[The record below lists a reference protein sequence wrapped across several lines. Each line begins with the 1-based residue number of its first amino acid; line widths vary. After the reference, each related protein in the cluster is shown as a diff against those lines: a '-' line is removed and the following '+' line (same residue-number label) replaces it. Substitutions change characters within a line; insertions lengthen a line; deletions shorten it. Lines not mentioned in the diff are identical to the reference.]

1 MIHEIGPNGI
11 PYLRFESIPF
21 ERVAHGVMTRH
32 GGVSPAPWESL
43 NFSITVGDEY
53 ENVRQNSVLAHDAL
67 ELDVSRQIDRYIAHT
82 NRVWHVDERHLGVE
96 APYSDAIVTRTA
108 NLSLVMTFA
117 DCQPLIAYDPV
128 QHILGV
134 AHAGW
139 RGTLAGVALSL
150 VRAMQA
156 EGSQASDLRAGLGPA
171 IGNCCYEVGPDV
183 LDHASSWPDS
193 EAWFLPGKGDRL
205 LLDMNA
211 ANESIFRRAGVIHV
225 EKSEQCTA
233 CNTDT
238 FFSYRGERP
247 ITGRFAL
254 IASLRP

>member
-43 NFSITVGDEY
+43 NFSITVGDEH
-53 ENVRQNSVLAHDAL
+53 ENVRRNSILAHQAL
-67 ELDVSRQIDRYIAHT
+67 ALDPTRQIDRYITHT
-82 NRVWHVDERHLGVE
+82 NRVWHVDERHLGQE
-96 APYSDAIVTRTA
+96 APYSDAIVTRTP

-117 DCQPLIAYDPV
+117 DCQPLMAYDPV

-150 VRAMQA
+150 VRAMEA

-171 IGNCCYEVGPDV
+171 IGKCCYEVGPDV
-183 LDHASSWPDS
+183 LDHAINWPDG
-193 EAWFLPGKGDRL
+193 ETWFLPGKGDRL

-211 ANESIFRRAGVIHV
+211 ANESIFRRAGVMHI
-225 EKSEQCTA
+225 EKSEECTA
-233 CNTDT
+233 CHTET

-247 ITGRFAL
+247 VTGRFAL
-254 IASLRP
+254 IASLR